1 MRRRRTATPSRS
13 PHPRD
18 RPIRRAARAL
28 RLRLAEATGS
38 MTLLTTGVLVVVLMV
53 IGVGTAI
60 TGVQLE
66 RTALQHAADAAA
78 LAGSQAVDPSRIYD
92 SSDGP
97 VIHPGSARRAAQDHL
112 ASYPL
117 DSSRTHDLQLADVSV
132 DDDGTVRVVL
142 TARTDPP
149 LAGWFTRGTGTSV
162 PLTVEGEA
170 RSR

>member
-1 MRRRRTATPSRS
+1 M
-13 PHPRD
+13 
-18 RPIRRAARAL
+18 IRRLRA
-28 RLRLAEATGS
+28 RLADATGS
-38 MTLLTTGVLVVVLMV
+38 MTLLTTGILVVLLMV

-66 RTALQHAADAAA
+66 RTGLQHAADSAA
-78 LAGSQAVDPSRIYD
+78 LAGSQAVDPTRIYD
-92 SSDGP
+92 TTDGP
-97 VIHPGSARRAAQDHL
+97 AIHPGTARRAAEEHL
-112 ASYPL
+112 RSYPL
-117 DSSRTHDLQLADVSV
+117 DSRRTHDLRVVDVSV

-149 LAGWFTRGTGTSV
+149 LAAWFTRGTGTSV